1 MFILEDYYMI
11 IGLPKE
17 IKNNE
22 YRVGLTPGAVSEYV
36 HLGNTV
42 YVEKGAG
49 LGAGFEDSEYMENGA
64 IILERA
70 DDVWAKSEMIVK
82 VKEPLAS
89 EYKFFRE
96 GLLIYTYF
104 HLAADKELTEA
115 LLEKKTNAMAYETI
129 LGPKGEGL
137 PCLYCMS
144 EIAGR
149 MATLEGA
156 KYLEKTY
163 GGRGIMLGAVPGC
176 EKADVVIIG
185 AGNAGINACRMA
197 VGMGARVTVLD
208 INHQRLCYLDEVF
221 GTQITTLYSSRSN
234 LLMALKKADLVIGCV
249 MLAPGRE
256 CQKLIRRE
264 DLKIMKKGAVLVDI
278 VIDQGGCFE
287 TSHPTTHDDP
297 VFEVDGILHY
307 CVANIPGSVPRTA
320 TEALVNSTLRYGLHI
335 SQFGLEAACKA
346 DPCLMNGLNTYG
358 GMLTFSAVADA
369 LNLPYTDP
377 HSLF

>member
-1 MFILEDYYMI
+1 MI